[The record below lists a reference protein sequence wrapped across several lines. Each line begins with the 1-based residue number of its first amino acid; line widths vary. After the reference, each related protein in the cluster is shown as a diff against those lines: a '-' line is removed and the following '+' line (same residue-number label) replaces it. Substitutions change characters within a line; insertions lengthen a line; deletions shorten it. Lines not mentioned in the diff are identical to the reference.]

1 LKHELHLISFDV
13 PFPPNYGG
21 VVDVYYKIKALH
33 KKGIGV
39 HLHCFEYGRGE
50 QSHLNEICSSVS
62 YYRRDENK
70 LNFLKSEPYIVA
82 SRANA
87 NLLDRL
93 KQDELP
99 IIIEGLHNCW
109 IIESLKPSNREIFV
123 RTHNVEH
130 DYYNGLA
137 KVEKSLTKRQY
148 FKWEAT
154 KLEKYEEILAKADG
168 LFAISPN
175 DQDYFNSKYGNAS
188 LLPAFHSGEKVESPT
203 GKGEFALYHGNMA
216 VGENIE
222 AATYLIEE
230 VFAHKP
236 EYYLIVA
243 GSNPPPELMQLAS
256 QFKNVEIR
264 ANVSV
269 EHLNQLI
276 ADAHVNVLPTFQPTG
291 IKLKLLSA
299 LYKGRFALVNNEMID
314 NTGLETLCALAN
326 TPQEWKD
333 QLDDIFGKSFEDEE
347 LSHRTSVLTA
357 HFDNVVNAD
366 IILEKLGVLK
376 AVKA

>member
-1 LKHELHLISFDV
+1 MKHELHLISFDV

-33 KKGIGV
+33 AKGVGV

-50 QSHLNEICSSVS
+50 QTELNKICSSVS

-87 NLLDRL
+87 TLLDRL
-93 KQDELP
+93 IQDKLP

-109 IIESLKPSNREIFV
+109 IIESLKPSDRNIFV

-148 FKWEAT
+148 FKWEAA
-154 KLEKYEEILAKADG
+154 KLEKYEEVLAKADG
-168 LFAISPN
+168 LFSISPN
-175 DQDYFNSKYGNAS
+175 DQNYFNQKYGNAT
-188 LLPAFHSGEKVESPT
+188 LLPAFHSGEKVT
-203 GKGEFALYHGNMA
+203 TTLGKGDFALYHGNMA

-222 AATYLIEE
+222 AATYLIKE

-236 EYYLIVA
+236 EYYFIIA

-256 QFKNVEIR
+256 QLKNVEIR
-264 ANVSV
+264 ANISV
-269 EHLNQLI
+269 EHLEQLI

-291 IKLKLLSA
+291 IKLKMLSA
-299 LYKGRFALVNNEMID
+299 LYKGKFALVNNEMVE
-314 NTGLETLCALAN
+314 NTGLEPLCAVAN
-326 TPQEWKD
+326 SPQEWMSE
-333 QLDDIFGKSFEDEE
+333 LDRLFNLSFEE
-347 LSHRTSVLTA
+347 LDLNQRKDILSE
-357 HFDNVVNAD
+357 HFDNLVNAD
-366 IILEKLGVLK
+366 VIIEKLGVL
-376 AVKA
+376 VNV

>member
-1 LKHELHLISFDV
+1 MKQELHLISFDV

-21 VVDVYYKIKALH
+21 VVDVYYKIRALH
-33 KKGIGV
+33 DKGIGV

-50 QSHLNEICSSVS
+50 QAHLNEICSSVS

-70 LNFLKSEPYIVA
+70 LNFLKKEPYVVA

-87 NLLDRL
+87 ELLDRL
-93 KQDELP
+93 KKDNLP

-137 KVEKSLTKRQY
+137 KVEKNLAKRQY
-148 FKWEAT
+148 FKWEAA

-168 LFAISPN
+168 LFTISPN
-175 DQDYFNSKYGNAS
+175 DNDYFQNKYHNAT
-188 LLPAFHSGEKVESPT
+188 LLPAFHSGEKVTSIP
-203 GKGEFALYHGNMA
+203 GKGDYALYHGNMA

-222 AATYLIEE
+222 AATFLIEE
-230 VFAHKP
+230 VFRHKP
-236 EYYLIVA
+236 EYYLIIA
-243 GSNPPPELMQLAS
+243 GSNPSPELLQLAS

-264 ANVSV
+264 ANISV
-269 EHLNQLI
+269 EHLEQLI
-276 ADAHVNVLPTFQPTG
+276 EDAQVNVLPTFQPTG

-299 LYKGRFALVNNEMID
+299 LYKGRFCLVNNEMID
-314 NTGLETLCALAN
+314 NTGLESLCTMAN
-326 TPQEWKD
+326 TPQEWMVG
-333 QLDDIFGKSFEDEE
+333 LDEIFNQSFGDET
-347 LSHRTSVLTA
+347 LMHRKEVLRTY
-357 HFDNVVNAD
+357 FDNLVNVD
-366 IILEKLGVLK
+366 ILLEKLGLLTE
-376 AVKA
+376 VKA

>member
-1 LKHELHLISFDV
+1 MKQELHLISFDV
-13 PFPPNYGG
+13 PYPPNYGG

-33 KKGIGV
+33 DKGIGV

-50 QSHLNEICSSVS
+50 QSKLNEICSSVS

-87 NLLDRL
+87 DLLSRL

-109 IIESLKPSNREIFV
+109 IIESLKPSDREIFV

-148 FKWEAT
+148 FKWEAS

-175 DQDYFNSKYGNAS
+175 DYNYFQIKYGNAT
-188 LLPAFHSGEKVESPT
+188 LLPAFHSGEEVTSVL
-203 GKGEFALYHGNMA
+203 GKGDYALYHGNMA
-216 VGENIE
+216 VGENAE
-222 AATYLIEE
+222 AATFLIEE
-230 VFAHKP
+230 VFRHKP
-236 EYYLIVA
+236 EYYLIIA
-243 GSNPPPELMQLAS
+243 GSNPPPELLQLAS
-256 QFKNVEIR
+256 QHKNVEVR
-264 ANVSV
+264 ANISV
-269 EHLNQLI
+269 DSLEKLI
-276 ADAHVNVLPTFQPTG
+276 ADAQVNVLPTFQPTG

-299 LYKGRFALVNNEMID
+299 LYKGRFAIVNNEMID
-314 NTGLETLCALAN
+314 NTGLESLCTVAN
-326 TPQEWKD
+326 KPQEWMNA
-333 QLDDIFGKSFEDEE
+333 LDTIFKKSFDEST
-347 LSHRTSVLTA
+347 LAHRKEVLKA
-357 HFDNVVNAD
+357 HFDNLVNAE
-366 IILEKLGVLK
+366 IILEKLGVM
-376 AVKA
+376 VKA